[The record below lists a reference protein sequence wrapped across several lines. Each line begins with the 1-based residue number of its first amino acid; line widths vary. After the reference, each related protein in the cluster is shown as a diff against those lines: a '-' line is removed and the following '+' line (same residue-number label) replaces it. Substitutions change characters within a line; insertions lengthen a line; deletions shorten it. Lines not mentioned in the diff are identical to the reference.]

1 MQAAQQSGLTLQKEW
16 LATGDSHTRL
26 THMEADGQTV
36 GMDEPFIVG
45 GAELQYPGDPD
56 GPSQEV
62 VMCRCTQVYMQA
74 ADASSGDTTGII
86 DDGSVSID
94 DGSGDD
100 VEQMAYRRI
109 LTPAREKAVWT
120 PRQQKIAIKSFPSYD
135 RYRSALKKRVV
146 NQ

>member
-16 LATGDSHTRL
+16 LATGDSHTRF

-62 VMCRCTQVYMQA
+62 VGCRCTQVYSQVV
-74 ADASSGDTTGII
+74 DASSSDIPPEDIPVDDNGDEKRLIPIARAKRERYPGYR
-86 DDGSVSID
+86 
-94 DGSGDD
+94 
-100 VEQMAYRRI
+100 QMLRGA
-109 LTPAREKAVWT
+109 K
-120 PRQQKIAIKSFPSYD
+120 
-135 RYRSALKKRVV
+135 
-146 NQ
+146 